1 MAIHVCCHH
10 SCLSLEQSN
19 QHQHSSKASTASTD
33 NSEKDR
39 DTKIPRIIEPPK
51 QMLRVTNFTETSS
64 DSENEYTDSYE
75 TLKQKYH
82 NKESASNPE
91 DLSLSL
97 PIQQSILLKEIS
109 NVNKEPI
116 TDMIIRFKT
125 DIQNSLKQV
134 KILSARKVS
143 QSKPGKYKNH
153 WNVLDDQR
161 YTKVIEFENDVEKW
175 EEFKSDH
182 DDETTQLPN
191 PSINHLSKTLSDLQI
206 IEKECDANSTDKILV
221 NQPYVTQVN
230 HKLLNNK
237 QKDFQS

>member
-1 MAIHVCCHH
+1 
-10 SCLSLEQSN
+10 
-19 QHQHSSKASTASTD
+19 
-33 NSEKDR
+33 
-39 DTKIPRIIEPPK
+39 
-51 QMLRVTNFTETSS
+51 
-64 DSENEYTDSYE
+64 
-75 TLKQKYH
+75 
-82 NKESASNPE
+82 
-91 DLSLSL
+91 
-97 PIQQSILLKEIS
+97 
-109 NVNKEPI
+109 
-116 TDMIIRFKT
+116 MIIRFKT

-134 KILSARKVS
+134 KILSRARKVS
-143 QSKPGKYKNH
+143 QSKPGKYKSH